1 MIRSVL
7 ALLVAGVGLL
17 VVGENRH
24 QLMALELPLG
34 FQTGPLAVST
44 VILASALA
52 GALLVGIALG
62 PSWISASL
70 RARRLRRE
78 LDAIEPPRSARTEP
92 PPADG
97 PP

>member
-1 MIRSVL
+1 MIRAGLTLLIAGAVGIL
-7 ALLVAGVGLL
+7 AV
-17 VVGENRH
+17 ENRH

-34 FQTGPLAVST
+34 FRTGPLAVSG

-52 GALLVGIALG
+52 GAVLVAIALG

-78 LDAIEPPRSARTEP
+78 LDAIDAPRSARNEP

-97 PP
+97 TP

>member
-1 MIRSVL
+1 VIRAMLTLFIVGVL
-7 ALLVAGVGLL
+7 GLL
-17 VVGENRH
+17 AIENRH

-34 FQTGPLAVST
+34 FRTGPLAVSS
-44 VILASALA
+44 VILVSALA
-52 GALLVGIALG
+52 GTVLVAIALG

-78 LDAIEPPRSARTEP
+78 LDAIEPPRSARNEP

-97 PP
+97 SP